1 MAGLGV
7 PRVNVPFLNGRKLV
21 NHASWECAANVNLTL
36 SKHFELY
43 TNFSYSSPSY
53 SLTTY
58 QFAYNNLTVGMMGYF
73 CQRKLTVNIEG
84 TDLLDGSNWNNWE
97 DRYLNVV
104 TCNRGNFDM
113 RGVKVAVSYLFNG
126 TVKALKSRRGN
137 TEILQRAD

>member
-84 TDLLDGSNWNNWE
+84 TDL
-97 DRYLNVV
+97 YLNVV
-104 TCNRGNFDM
+104 TRNRGNFDM

>member
-1 MAGLGV
+1 M
-7 PRVNVPFLNGRKLV
+7 
-21 NHASWECAANVNLTL
+21 
-36 SKHFELY
+36 LY

-104 TCNRGNFDM
+104 TRNRGNFDM
-113 RGVKVAVSYLFNG
+113 RVVKVAVSYLFNG

>member
-104 TCNRGNFDM
+104 TRNRGNFE
-113 RGVKVAVSYLFNG
+113 VAVSYLFNG